1 MMGKARNALRG
12 QIPFR
17 LAVQTRGEQSV
28 FRRLKDLRRLEREP
42 VDSVL
47 KHQRQRL
54 AGMLNYAL
62 TRVPYYRDSAGRHP
76 LEPQNAAE
84 YLRRLPILEKEVI
97 QEQPE
102 RLLADGWVGRFTTK
116 TTGGSTGRP
125 VTVRKNSE
133 AIAQEM
139 AATWLGYGWYGVR
152 VGDPCVR
159 FWGQPPR
166 NLKRRLRYMAA
177 DLATHRKTLSAFGYT
192 RGDLGEYVATIDRF
206 RPAYLYGYVSVL
218 EDLARYLLEK
228 DRRLSGEYLKSV
240 VTTSEVLSSPQRA
253 VIAEAFG
260 VPVQNEYGCGEL
272 GPIAYECKEGSLHL
286 LPTNQYL
293 EIVDDEGR
301 AVPAGEPGHIVLT
314 DLTNRVMPL
323 IRYRI
328 GDMGRSAGPCSCGRP
343 FPVLGEVFGREYDFV
358 EAPDGRRFHGEFFMY
373 AFEDLRQK
381 HPEIG
386 QFQVVQTTKTELV
399 VRVVR
404 SGSSGTDTLD
414 GIRIELERR
423 LPGFRLS
430 IDWVPRLERRPSGKM
445 RVVENRVHG

>member
-1 MMGKARNALRG
+1 MPPN
-12 QIPFR
+12 PCE
-17 LAVQTRGEQSV
+17 V
-28 FRRLKDLRRLEREP
+28 
-42 VDSVL
+42 
-47 KHQRQRL
+47 
-54 AGMLNYAL
+54 
-62 TRVPYYRDSAGRHP
+62 
-76 LEPQNAAE
+76 
-84 YLRRLPILEKEVI
+84 PILEKEVI
-97 QEQPE
+97 QERSE
-102 RLLADGWVGRFTTK
+102 ALLADGWVGRFTTK

-133 AIAQEM
+133 AIAQGM

-192 RGDLGEYVATIDRF
+192 RENLGEYVDTIDRF

-218 EDLARYLLEK
+218 EDLARYLVDK
-228 DRRLSGEYLKSV
+228 GRSLSGAYLKSV

-272 GPIAYECKEGSLHL
+272 GPIAYECREGSLHL

-293 EIVDDEGR
+293 EIVDDNGC
-301 AVPAGEPGHIVLT
+301 AVPAGESGHIVLT
-314 DLTNRVMPL
+314 DLTNRAMPL

-373 AFEDLRQK
+373 AFEDLRQR

-386 QFQVVQTTKTELV
+386 QFQVVQTAATELV

-414 GIRIELERR
+414 GIRNRAGAEAAWLPAFDR
-423 LPGFRLS
+423 LGPAARAEAFGEDAS
-430 IDWVPRLERRPSGKM
+430 GGEPS
-445 RVVENRVHG
+445 